1 MEYLSIAGF
10 HEAIRQG
17 ASPEK
22 MIRYHIDRIERFDQT
37 IKAIIT
43 INPNWPSDLSEIIR
57 TIDPQAPLYCVPVLV
72 KDNIDVLGMV
82 TTAGS
87 LSLSHNVA
95 KQDAEIIRRI
105 RQAGGLIL
113 AKTNLHEF
121 AIWGET
127 ISSVLG
133 QTKNPYDLSRTPGGS
148 SGGTGA
154 ALAMD
159 YGLVGLGT
167 DTINSVRSP
176 ASANHLIGLRP
187 TLGKLSSEG
196 IIPYS
201 LTQDTAGPMGRYL
214 ADVELLYRV
223 MADEWGEIS
232 LPPRLK
238 VGVVR
243 SFFGS
248 DPEVLA
254 VMEQVL
260 SKLSSKVELI
270 ELPVSFDNQYL
281 IDQVSVHLYDLK
293 DHLNQYLAK
302 LEGSPIK
309 SLADILASGR
319 FSPGIEQNL
328 RTAQTLSTKDEAYQ
342 ARREAARQWRSQLL
356 ELYDKYD
363 LSALTYPH
371 QQQLVCPIGGS
382 QLGRNGVLASITGF
396 CSLALPGGFSKPT
409 AEAPLGVPIGYE
421 LLGRPDQE
429 RLLLALAETVSDKTS
444 FQAPLMAKGD
454 NDE

>member
-1 MEYLSIAGF
+1 
-10 HEAIRQG
+10 
-17 ASPEK
+17 

-293 DHLNQYLAK
+293 DHLNH
-302 LEGSPIK
+302 SIWP
-309 SLADILASGR
+309 SL
-319 FSPGIEQNL
+319 
-328 RTAQTLSTKDEAYQ
+328 KDHPSRA
-342 ARREAARQWRSQLL
+342 WLISWPPV
-356 ELYDKYD
+356 D
-363 LSALTYPH
+363 
-371 QQQLVCPIGGS
+371 
-382 QLGRNGVLASITGF
+382 F
-396 CSLALPGGFSKPT
+396 LPGSSR
-409 AEAPLGVPIGYE
+409 I
-421 LLGRPDQE
+421 
-429 RLLLALAETVSDKTS
+429 
-444 FQAPLMAKGD
+444 
-454 NDE
+454 